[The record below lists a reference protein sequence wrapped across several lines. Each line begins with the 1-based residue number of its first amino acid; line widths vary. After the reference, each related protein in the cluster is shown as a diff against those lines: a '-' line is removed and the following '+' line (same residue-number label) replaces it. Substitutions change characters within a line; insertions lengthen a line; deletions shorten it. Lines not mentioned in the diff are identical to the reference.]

1 MNAAANH
8 WAPGF
13 TKELRERRIRANV
26 LNSRLK
32 KGRETAVGRG
42 FSKQTAELAR
52 KGLVPR
58 TEACKLLDLS
68 RSAVRALDG
77 VQLTPI
83 TVEGTVYY
91 QRGEIDMLLS
101 ARSGISAQKAF
112 AVFKKGGGP
121 ADAVLEHALPPELAQ
136 RLWHLY
142 LRLRQEQSTTLV
154 IELPAPLTSTAWRR
168 AHGYDQI
175 TPELVRAALE
185 LCAHDAN
192 LRERVLSRS
201 VSDLSRD
208 RKA

>member
-1 MNAAANH
+1 LTRT
-8 WAPGF
+8 PGF
-13 TKELRERRIRANV
+13 TKELREQRIRANV

-52 KGLVPR
+52 KGLVSR

-77 VQLTPI
+77 VQLTPV
-83 TVEGTVYY
+83 TVDGTVYY
-91 QRGEIDMLLS
+91 HRSEIDMLLS
-101 ARSGISAQKAF
+101 VRSGVSAQKAF

-121 ADAVLEHALPPELAQ
+121 ADAVLEHALPPELAE
-136 RLWHLY
+136 RLWLLY
-142 LRLRQEQSTTLV
+142 LRLRKQQASTLV
-154 IELPAPLTSTAWRR
+154 IELPAQLTAVAWRR

-185 LCAHDAN
+185 SCARDPE
-192 LRERVLSRS
+192 LREQLLSRCAAG
-201 VSDLSRD
+201 DPGSRQTGS
-208 RKA
+208 

>member
-1 MNAAANH
+1 VNAAAKN

-13 TKELRERRIRANV
+13 PKELREQRIRANV

-52 KGLVPR
+52 KGLVSR

-68 RSAVRALDG
+68 RSAIRAIDG

-83 TVEGTVYY
+83 TVDGTVYY

-101 ARSGISAQKAF
+101 VRSGVSAQKAF
-112 AVFKKGGGP
+112 AVFKNGGGP
-121 ADAVLEHALPPELAQ
+121 ADAVLEHALPPELAE
-136 RLWHLY
+136 RLWNLY
-142 LRLRQEQSTTLV
+142 LRLRQQQSTTIV
-154 IELPAPLTSTAWRR
+154 IELPIQLTATAWRR

-175 TPELVRAALE
+175 TPEIVRAALE
-185 LCAHDAN
+185 LCAHDAQ

-201 VSDLSRD
+201 VSSSYRE
-208 RKA
+208 RKG